1 MSLEFED
8 NRLKVKEALF
18 DAGEAFLHE
27 ACGELQAR
35 TRRNSRVDTGQTKGS
50 YEYNISGSFM
60 AGEQYGQV
68 GSNLENAIWE
78 EFGTGEYALHG
89 DGRKGGWFYEDAK
102 GEGHFTH
109 GKKPNR
115 PMHNAFTALKNK
127 LIKRYAD
134 ILRSKIGG

>member
-1 MSLEFED
+1 MADVEFID
-8 NRLKVKEALF
+8 NRVVVKRALEDAVGKYLIEAS
-18 DAGEAFLHE
+18 
-27 ACGELQAR
+27 GELVGKSA
-35 TRRNSRVDTGQTKGS
+35 RNSRVKSGQTKGS
-50 YEYNISGSFM
+50 YKANVDENNGTAYI
-60 AGEQYGQV
+60 

-89 DGRKGGWFYEDAK
+89 DGRKGGWVYQAPK
-102 GEGHFTH
+102 GEFYFTK

-134 ILRSKIGG
+134 ILRSKIGGR